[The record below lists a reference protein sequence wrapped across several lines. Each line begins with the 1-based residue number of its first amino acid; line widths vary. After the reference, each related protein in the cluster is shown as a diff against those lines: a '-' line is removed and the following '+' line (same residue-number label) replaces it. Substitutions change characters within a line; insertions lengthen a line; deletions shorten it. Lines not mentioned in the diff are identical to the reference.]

1 MIFDH
6 EFGAE
11 GENERNISCSSSD
24 TDVDVSDKDTDCAS
38 QAVDEEDLVPR
49 KQKFNS
55 LDIAFDLK
63 SYDILSHQIPITFY
77 YSDAK
82 VQFVVWL
89 GTSVGRAPNQN
100 VIKHKP
106 GPWTR
111 AKQATDSL

>member
-89 GTSVGRAPNQN
+89 RTSVGRAPNQN

-106 GPWTR
+106 GP
-111 AKQATDSL
+111 